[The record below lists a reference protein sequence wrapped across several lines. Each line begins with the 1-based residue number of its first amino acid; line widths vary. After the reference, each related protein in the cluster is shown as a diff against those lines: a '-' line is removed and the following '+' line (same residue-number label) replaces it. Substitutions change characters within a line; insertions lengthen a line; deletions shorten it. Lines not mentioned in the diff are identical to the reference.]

1 MQQKKK
7 KKSVVSNPSF
17 SRSLQINQIVC
28 LERKITQAAKELF
41 CSNVMKEERQGYVL
55 KKIFDSLDLV
65 PMSALTTFNK
75 KKWKMTHPA
84 QDQAK
89 EKRERSSEVRDW
101 DDA

>member
-1 MQQKKK
+1 M
-7 KKSVVSNPSF
+7 
-17 SRSLQINQIVC
+17 
-28 LERKITQAAKELF
+28 
-41 CSNVMKEERQGYVL
+41 MKEERQGYVL

-89 EKRERSSEVRDW
+89 EKRKRSSEVRDW